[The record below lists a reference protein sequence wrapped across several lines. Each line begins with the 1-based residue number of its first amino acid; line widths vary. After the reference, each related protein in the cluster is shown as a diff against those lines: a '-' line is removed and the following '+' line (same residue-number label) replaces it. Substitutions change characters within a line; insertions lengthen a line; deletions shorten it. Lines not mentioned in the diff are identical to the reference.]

1 VPFLFDPT
9 YASFAAP
16 YGKLIVLIGMD
27 GSDLLVLDE
36 DLTYSL
42 SKGRTTTKLFI
53 VEYKK
58 TTMGKLVEV
67 SLEDLIL
74 RFAFTY

>member
-1 VPFLFDPT
+1 MV
-9 YASFAAP
+9 
-16 YGKLIVLIGMD
+16 KLLSLGME

-36 DLTYSL
+36 DLVYSL
-42 SKGRTTTKLFI
+42 SKERTTTKLFI

-58 TTMGKLVEV
+58 MTKGKLVEM
-67 SLEDLIL
+67 SLEELIH